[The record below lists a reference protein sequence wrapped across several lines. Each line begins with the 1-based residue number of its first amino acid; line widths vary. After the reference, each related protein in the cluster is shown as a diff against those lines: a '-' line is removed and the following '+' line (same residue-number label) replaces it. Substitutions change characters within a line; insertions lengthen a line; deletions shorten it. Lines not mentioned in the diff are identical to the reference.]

1 MAFWGGD
8 LICFPPTLTPHH
20 SPCRCSSHTTIP
32 ARTAAPSHPDPIITQ
47 YHQRPA
53 MGPVLGEKHTSSPS
67 LPCFNPLQFGV
78 HVMGTVTSVPPPPH
92 PASCKVAWRG
102 AEKQKKPPKSCLPHL
117 AEAMSSSSAPLH
129 PVLHLGG
136 GLGGSWLEGRA
147 QNEALGCSK
156 PQLLLG
162 CSPLAEAL
170 ELGKKGE
177 RAKALQVAVSSGKF
191 SLQHTTLLVS
201 ERFGE
206 RNLLVQLL
214 CPLAEVD
221 SKHPRGK

>member
-1 MAFWGGD
+1 M
-8 LICFPPTLTPHH
+8 ICFPPTLTPRH
-20 SPCRCSSHTTIP
+20 SPCRCSSHTTMP
-32 ARTAAPSHPDPIITQ
+32 ARTAAPTHPVPIITQ
-47 YHQRPA
+47 YHRRPA
-53 MGPVLGEKHTSSPS
+53 TGPVLGEKPTSSPS

-78 HVMGTVTSVPPPPH
+78 HVMGTVTSVPPPPLTLH
-92 PASCKVAWRG
+92 PARWLGGELRSKKNTHKLPPSLGRG
-102 AEKQKKPPKSCLPHL
+102 DEQQL
-117 AEAMSSSSAPLH
+117 SSLH

-136 GLGGSWLEGRA
+136 GLGGSWLKGRA

-170 ELGKKGE
+170 ERGEKGE

-191 SLQHTTLLVS
+191 SLQHIS

-214 CPLAEVD
+214 CPVAEVD

>member
-1 MAFWGGD
+1 M
-8 LICFPPTLTPHH
+8 
-20 SPCRCSSHTTIP
+20 
-32 ARTAAPSHPDPIITQ
+32 
-47 YHQRPA
+47 
-53 MGPVLGEKHTSSPS
+53 
-67 LPCFNPLQFGV
+67 
-78 HVMGTVTSVPPPPH
+78 
-92 PASCKVAWRG
+92 
-102 AEKQKKPPKSCLPHL
+102 
-117 AEAMSSSSAPLH
+117 
-129 PVLHLGG
+129 
-136 GLGGSWLEGRA
+136 GGSWLEGRA